1 MSGKLSGKTSEK
13 ILTLIKEN
21 QQITIAELAE
31 KIDVTDRTI
40 ERNIQT
46 LKEKQLLRREGGAKG
61 GYWQVIEQ

>member
-31 KIDVTDRTI
+31 KIGVTDRTI